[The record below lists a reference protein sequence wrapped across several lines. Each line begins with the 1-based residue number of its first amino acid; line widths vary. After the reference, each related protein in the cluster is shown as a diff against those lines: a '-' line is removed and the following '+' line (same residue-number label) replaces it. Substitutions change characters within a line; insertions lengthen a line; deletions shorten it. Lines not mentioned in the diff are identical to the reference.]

1 MDEYVKQKKVNASI
15 QLENLENRD
24 FSVIPEKEKKQTW
37 FLLLAPIIAAR
48 RLRNEP
54 QNSPLSHVLNQ
65 STGPSIHTW
74 KGVKRLIKFVL
85 KMVDNAESIFS
96 RTAEIKTDSNPDG
109 IIRDMFAELRTVL
122 YLDYKGFKNIRYI
135 RRDNVDF
142 SALFDNKCYYF
153 ETAYVRGPSFKT
165 QQPACEQSSNQSP
178 TVILGPKKLLNRFQ
192 SIYDKKEKQII
203 RHGYNEANSL
213 IIIVTDLEEVFEPWL
228 SRHKIQGDHPIENFI
243 KKRKLSTV
251 IFSPAS
257 VYEPE
262 LTALNGV
269 FGKLNKFEWELFNSQ
284 IEKKYLLID

>member
-1 MDEYVKQKKVNASI
+1 MSEMVRIGTHRVRISNQFAIFYKKRFLMDEYVKQKKVNASI

-135 RRDNVDF
+135 HLMTDHFYSKKFIEIIHSNFDF
-142 SALFDNKCYYF
+142 KKHLF
-153 ETAYVRGPSFKT
+153 
-165 QQPACEQSSNQSP
+165 
-178 TVILGPKKLLNRFQ
+178 I
-192 SIYDKKEKQII
+192 II
-203 RHGYNEANSL
+203 RQRNKEQFIS
-213 IIIVTDLEEVFEPWL
+213 TD
-228 SRHKIQGDHPIENFI
+228 
-243 KKRKLSTV
+243 
-251 IFSPAS
+251 
-257 VYEPE
+257 
-262 LTALNGV
+262 
-269 FGKLNKFEWELFNSQ
+269 
-284 IEKKYLLID
+284 